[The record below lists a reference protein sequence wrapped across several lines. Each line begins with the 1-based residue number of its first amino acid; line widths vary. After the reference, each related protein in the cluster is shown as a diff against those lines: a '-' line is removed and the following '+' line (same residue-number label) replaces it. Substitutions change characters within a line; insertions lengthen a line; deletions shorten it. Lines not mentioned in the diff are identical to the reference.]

1 LVETERRCPLWQVH
15 DVFARPGTLTPHLVE
30 LEDQT
35 RWFTLS
41 RTVNPQLAV
50 SGGVQAEF
58 AICLGLDAK
67 LAAPLAAARGI
78 DLTTGAATPI
88 GLGCPACTRPD
99 CPQRSAPPA
108 GRVLVFNERERGM
121 SPFAFDRD

>member
-1 LVETERRCPLWQVH
+1 
-15 DVFARPGTLTPHLVE
+15 VFARPGTLLPQLVE
-30 LEDQT
+30 LEDNS

-41 RTVNPQLAV
+41 RTVHPQTAV
-50 SGGVQAEF
+50 SGAVEAEF

-67 LAAPLAAARGI
+67 LAAPLAAARGV
-78 DLTTGAATPI
+78 DLETGAATAI
-88 GLGCPACTRPD
+88 GLGCSACTRPD

-108 GRVLVFNERERGM
+108 GRVLVFNDRERGM